1 MLMLRV
7 YKTLR
12 PSLNLRCNASV
23 VLVALLASLSGCYNT
38 YNVAPDEF
46 RKLQSSTAV
55 GEDSKLQGKMTPQEL
70 EVPQNRSEN
79 APVTVTSLKGQPVA
93 VTRDTKLFVRSEGGR
108 RYEITPFNFSMAS
121 SQLVA
126 SDRDT
131 LVPLNDLKDYQVD
144 LFSTGK
150 TIGIVSAGVI
160 GAVGLIVA
168 IVITAGKKSNVEAK

>member
-1 MLMLRV
+1 MHMLRV

-12 PSLNLRCNASV
+12 PSLNLRFNASA
-23 VLVALLASLSGCYNT
+23 VLVALLASLGGCYNT

-55 GEDSKLQGKMTPQEL
+55 GEDGKLQGKLTPQEL
-70 EVPQNRSEN
+70 EVLQTRSEN
-79 APVTVTSLKGQPVA
+79 TPVTVKSARGEPVV
-93 VTRDTKLFVRSEGGR
+93 VTRDTKLFARSEGGR
-108 RYEITPFNFSMAS
+108 RYQITPFNFSMAS

-131 LVPLNDLKDYQVD
+131 LVPLNDLKSYEVD

-150 TIGIVSAGVI
+150 TVGIISAGVV
-160 GAVGLIVA
+160 GAVGVIVA
-168 IVITAGKKSNVEAK
+168 IVLSSGKKSNVEAK